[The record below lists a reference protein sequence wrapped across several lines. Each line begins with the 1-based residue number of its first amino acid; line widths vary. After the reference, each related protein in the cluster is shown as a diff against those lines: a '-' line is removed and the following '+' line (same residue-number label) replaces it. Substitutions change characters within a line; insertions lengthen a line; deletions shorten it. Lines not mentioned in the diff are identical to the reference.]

1 MTKRI
6 LTLIIAIITT
16 TFIMAQEESLSK
28 EANLLPDSDVLSMQ
42 KIPYFY
48 VEGNGENL
56 VWDFSD
62 NISNEGSY
70 KLWLQKDTLDRNVVL
85 STQGLTNFIYNDDT
99 LSIVGKESPLN
110 KIEYNRPQ
118 LSIHYPLLYCDS
130 LSAPFAG
137 SGVYCGDHPYREQG
151 ISTVMA
157 DAKGSIIIDGDTIPN
172 VLRVYTLRS
181 YSICM
186 DVYSTALDTAKLK
199 QVIEERYDWY
209 ARGYRYPIF
218 TTITSTSYDNMKV
231 LGTIQE
237 ACCML
242 PEAQSLLADRYNE
255 NIRKKASIQMQ
266 GQLRTISTFSII
278 HSIWTTNT
286 SQSTILS
293 MSQGILRHWYVTLW
307 GLSTEK
313 TINTTKMEA
322 ATL

>member
-1 MTKRI
+1 MLKGT
-6 LTLIIAIITT
+6 
-16 TFIMAQEESLSK
+16 E
-28 EANLLPDSDVLSMQ
+28 
-42 KIPYFY
+42 KI
-48 VEGNGENL
+48 
-56 VWDFSD
+56 WDFSD

-186 DVYSTALDTAKLK
+186 DVDSTALDTAKLK

-255 NIRKKASIQMQ
+255 NIRKKASI
-266 GQLRTISTFSII
+266 
-278 HSIWTTNT
+278 TNAGT
-286 SQSTILS
+286 AKDNID
-293 MSQGILRHWYVTLW
+293 IFHYTLY
-307 GLSTEK
+307 LDDK
-313 TINTTKMEA
+313 HITINYSLDESGDITALVCDAMGIVYREDHQHNKNGSGYTIELNTCGLRDGNYVLYINANGKIYSEKVKIR
-322 ATL
+322 